1 MTMADDPLQ
10 PDLMHALRKLVRGLE
25 VLFWA
30 LPAALV
36 VCVAESVSLE
46 WQSWGVVPLVLVMG
60 LLWYGASRLKA
71 FQPAESVWQSTV
83 TITELLALALVGLA
97 PFLHW
102 FHHVPEIPTEYLTSG
117 QKHISYCLVVFCS
130 ATIMFLLNL
139 NHAIAR
145 LAAMLPDPV
154 LRSHTRFLVITNFI
168 LFVPLLALMLL
179 PQFSF
184 AIFDVLVRNAP
195 GLAEA
200 AVNPFGVEAWLQS
213 AALWLAALIVATT
226 MAMLWKTK
234 EVVLNGVFSLEPPTL
249 AEGDAEVDEDFDPSL
264 N

>member
-1 MTMADDPLQ
+1 MP
-10 PDLMHALRKLVRGLE
+10 ALRQLVRGLE

-36 VCVAESVSLE
+36 VCVAESVSFE
-46 WQSWGVVPLVLVMG
+46 WQSWGVLPLVLVMG

-71 FQPAESVWQSTV
+71 FQPEETVWQSTV

-102 FHHVPEIPTEYLTSG
+102 FHHVPEIPAEYLTSG

-145 LAAMLPDPV
+145 LAAMVIAVEEDEATVEEAERLLSEQGVDNAVAIAGSVTEGAAKHGPFDVIVIEGAVEVIPEAIAGQLKQGGRIVAIFVENGLGQARVGIRTERGIDWRVAFDAAAPV
-154 LRSHTRFLVITNFI
+154 LPGFAREAE
-168 LFVPLLALMLL
+168 FV
-179 PQFSF
+179 F
-184 AIFDVLVRNAP
+184 
-195 GLAEA
+195 
-200 AVNPFGVEAWLQS
+200 
-213 AALWLAALIVATT
+213 
-226 MAMLWKTK
+226 
-234 EVVLNGVFSLEPPTL
+234 
-249 AEGDAEVDEDFDPSL
+249 
-264 N
+264 

>member
-1 MTMADDPLQ
+1 MAEEPAQ
-10 PDLMHALRKLVRGLE
+10 TELMPALRQLVRGLE

-36 VCVAESVSLE
+36 VCVAESVSFE
-46 WQSWGVVPLVLVMG
+46 WQSWGVLPLVLVMG
-60 LLWYGASRLKA
+60 LLWYGVSRLKV
-71 FQPAESVWQSTV
+71 FQPGETVWQSTV

-102 FHHVPEIPTEYLTSG
+102 FHHVPEIPAEYLTSG

-145 LAAMLPDPV
+145 LVAMLPDEV
-154 LRSHTRFLVITNFI
+154 LRRHTRFLVITNFI

-184 AIFDVLVRNAP
+184 AIFNLPAYSSAISARTGAII
-195 GLAEA
+195 
-200 AVNPFGVEAWLQS
+200 LQGPHHS
-213 AALWLAALIVATT
+213 AQ
-226 MAMLWKTK
+226 
-234 EVVLNGVFSLEPPTL
+234 
-249 AEGDAEVDEDFDPSL
+249 
-264 N
+264 

>member
-1 MTMADDPLQ
+1 MAEEPAQ
-10 PDLMHALRKLVRGLE
+10 TELMPALRQLVRGLE

-36 VCVAESVSLE
+36 VCVAESVSFE
-46 WQSWGVVPLVLVMG
+46 WQSWGVLPLVLVMG
-60 LLWYGASRLKA
+60 LLWYGVSRLKV
-71 FQPAESVWQSTV
+71 FQPGETVWQSTV
-83 TITELLALALVGLA
+83 TITELLVLALVGLA

-102 FHHVPEIPTEYLTSG
+102 FHHVPEIPAEYLTSG

-145 LAAMLPDPV
+145 LAAMLPDEV
-154 LRSHTRFLVITNFI
+154 LRRHTRFLVITNFI

-184 AIFDVLVRNAP
+184 AIFNALARTTP
-195 GLAEA
+195 ALAEA
-200 AVNPFGVEAWLQS
+200 AGTPFGVEAWLQS
-213 AALWLAALIVATT
+213 AALWLATLIVATT
-226 MAMLWKTK
+226 MAMVWKTK
-234 EVVLNGVFSLEPPTL
+234 EVVLNGVFSLEPPALEDETD
-249 AEGDAEVDEDFDPSL
+249 ETEEDFDPSL